1 MKKNNIEMVWNLIET
16 AIKSGISGSKIADK
30 LQGCGMSRM
39 QALAL
44 VACIGGRLNMEAGM
58 SFEDGFKAYAGI

>member
-16 AIKSGISGSKIADK
+16 AIKSGISGSRIADK
-30 LQGCGMSRM
+30 LENCGMTRE

-44 VACIGGRLNMEAGM
+44 VGSIGGWMNMKAGM
-58 SFEDGFKAYAGI
+58 TFEEGFKMYAGI